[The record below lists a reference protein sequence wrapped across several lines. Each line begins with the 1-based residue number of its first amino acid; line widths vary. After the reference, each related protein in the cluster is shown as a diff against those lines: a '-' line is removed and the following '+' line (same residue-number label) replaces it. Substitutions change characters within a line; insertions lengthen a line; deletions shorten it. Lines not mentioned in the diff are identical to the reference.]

1 MNFDHRWLLLYGRA
15 FLSCRE
21 FRLSM
26 ATPLRPLVLGLSTFS
41 AETSKSS
48 TLLCSYHRPYNISP
62 LKEEGFLRGRNLKF
76 SEGLRSIR
84 PSGRKEGIAV
94 EAVVKRSPKRLKY
107 SSPPFRKGDGVL
119 YVEVDPSGVDAWR
132 LEPVIEL
139 LKNGAV
145 GIIPTDTVYAF
156 VSDVKNPMAVE
167 RIHRIKGM
175 DTKKPL
181 SILCHSFRDID
192 TYTTGLPCGNSQGH
206 ANIFRAARQCLPG
219 PYTFVLP
226 ASKELPKQ
234 CVKSGTSR
242 AKHVSRKCVG
252 VRMPNDAICQAILE
266 KLDGP
271 LLCSSV
277 RTADDEWIIDPVVI
291 ADIYAASMGQE
302 GVDFIVDG
310 GVRVADPSTVV
321 DMTGSEPILLRK
333 GKGVCYDWMLPKES
347 EETLI

>member
-1 MNFDHRWLLLYGRA
+1 MSSSTHSTHQAIYRW
-15 FLSCRE
+15 CCE
-21 FRLSM
+21 FPLSM
-26 ATPLRPLVLGLSTFS
+26 AASSKPRVLGLCTFS
-41 AETSKSS
+41 AETSKSF
-48 TLLCSYHRPYNISP
+48 TLLSSHRRAYNVFP
-62 LKEEGFLRGRNLKF
+62 VKDGFLRARNMKFLK
-76 SEGLRSIR
+76 GLSSIR
-84 PSGRKEGIAV
+84 PPGRKEGITV

-119 YVEVDPSGVDAWR
+119 YLKVDPSGVDAWR

-139 LKNGAV
+139 LKHGAV
-145 GIIPTDTVYAF
+145 GVIPTDTVYAF
-156 VSDVKNPMAVE
+156 VSDVKNPMAVD

-192 TYTTGLPCGNSQGH
+192 TYTTGFPCGNSQGQV
-206 ANIFRAARQCLPG
+206 NIFRAAHQCLPG

-234 CVKSGTSR
+234 CVKPGTSR
-242 AKHVSRKCVG
+242 AKHVSRKCAG

-277 RTADDEWIIDPVVI
+277 KTADDEWMIDPAVI
-291 ADIYAASMGQE
+291 ADIYGASMSQE
-302 GVDFIVDG
+302 GVDFVVDG
-310 GVRVADPSTVV
+310 GVRLADPSTVV

-333 GKGVCYDWMLPKES
+333 GKGSLFEWMLPKEF
-347 EETLI
+347 EVTLI

>member
-1 MNFDHRWLLLYGRA
+1 MNFDYQWLLLYSRA
-15 FLSCRE
+15 FLGCRE
-21 FRLSM
+21 FQLSM
-26 ATPLRPLVLGLSTFS
+26 ATPLRPRVLGLSTFS
-41 AETSKSS
+41 AETSKSF
-48 TLLCSYHRPYNISP
+48 TLLSSFHRPYNISP
-62 LKEEGFLRGRNLKF
+62 LKEGSLRGRNLKF
-76 SEGLRSIR
+76 SKGLSSIR
-84 PSGRKEGIAV
+84 PSGRKEGITV

-107 SSPPFRKGDGVL
+107 LSPPFRKGDGVL
-119 YVEVDPSGVDAWR
+119 YVEIDPSSVDAWR

-139 LKNGAV
+139 LKHGAV

-156 VSDVKNPMAVE
+156 VSDVKNPIAVE
-167 RIHRIKGM
+167 RIQRIKGM

-192 TYTTGLPCGNSQGH
+192 TYTTGLPCGNSQGQ

-291 ADIYAASMGQE
+291 ADIYGASMGQE